1 MTITE
6 SSSFPGVVPAV
17 SGWQILIVDDDPD
30 CREEYAEIA
39 ATMGYDCLTA
49 NNTASALQAIA
60 GNSRIGLVITD
71 LQMPGLDGIAFLD
84 ELDARFGAVRPLVTI
99 VATGHGTIG
108 LAAQA
113 MRSNAAD
120 FLTKPLTR
128 DELIGALRRGS
139 ARLNRS
145 ANQLRLAEFSEDQE
159 TEAGESAVSALPT
172 GDADIPGGAI
182 EAEDETG
189 HVLRVIQGIIK
200 SHELRERF
208 VDANLLSDATWNILL
223 ELTAAKLE
231 GKSVPINNA
240 CIAAKVSPTTGL
252 RHIKVLLDSGLV
264 RQWKD
269 PHDRR
274 RTLLELEDHALAVMR
289 GYITAIS
296 PR

>member
-1 MTITE
+1 MTTTA
-6 SSSFPGVVPAV
+6 SSSFSGVIPTA

-39 ATMGYDCLTA
+39 ATMGYACLTA
-49 NNTASALQAIA
+49 DNTASALQAIA
-60 GNSRIGLVITD
+60 GNSQIGLVITD

-120 FLTKPLTR
+120 FLTKPLTC

-145 ANQLRLAEFSEDQE
+145 ANQFRLAEFAEDQGSDP
-159 TEAGESAVSALPT
+159 GESAGFDILSS
-172 GDADIPGGAI
+172 DADIPVEAGQ
-182 EAEDETG
+182 AEDETL
-189 HVLRVIQGIIK
+189 HVLRVIQSIIK

-208 VDANLLSDATWNILL
+208 IDANLLSDATWNILL